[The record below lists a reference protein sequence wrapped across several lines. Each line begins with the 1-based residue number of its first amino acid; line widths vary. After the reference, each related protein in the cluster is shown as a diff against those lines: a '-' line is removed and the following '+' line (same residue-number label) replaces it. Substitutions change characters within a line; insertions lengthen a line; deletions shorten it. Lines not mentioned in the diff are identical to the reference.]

1 MTSVPTMVSVPTMM
15 KAGKGKGV
23 IQAGRRRARELR
35 RVLHQFHIELGV
47 WPSPVFKTQDQT
59 IIDLDLD
66 RPPKKRYTCYGSELD
81 RGRMESFSCFPENNF
96 AHLFL
101 HLFTLTIT
109 DQQSDQTSPGLDQ
122 SVQTRPDQTRP
133 DQTRPDQTP
142 VWAVE
147 ARCDQK

>member
-59 IIDLDLD
+59 IIDLGRPRD
-66 RPPKKRYTCYGSELD
+66 RPPKKRYMCYGSELD

-109 DQQSDQTSPGLDQ
+109 DQQSEQTRPGLDQ
-122 SVQTRPDQTRP
+122 SRPDQTRP
-133 DQTRPDQTP
+133 EQNRTVQTP

-147 ARCDQK
+147 AR

>member
-1 MTSVPTMVSVPTMM
+1 MLDKWKINRQAGGDLWDHVGIWVGRAILRPSDESTMTSVPTMM

-109 DQQSDQTSPGLDQ
+109 EQQSDQTRPGLD
-122 SVQTRPDQTRP
+122 
-133 DQTRPDQTP
+133 
-142 VWAVE
+142 
-147 ARCDQK
+147 